1 MRAHLA
7 PFCLHRVPT
16 VYPHCTPYHMHAW
29 FSPYMCGLVPTAM
42 PMCARAQVPTWHSN
56 VCRHSRVPVP
66 RGSAMGPPLLVS
78 TYLKG
83 SATAE
88 VHCHMCS
95 LPMSPAYQ
103 STCSF
108 SSISDQVLGLQG
120 ARCLAVFCPAFS
132 PQNDLPVSTPAS
144 KSCDSSPPQDASTPG
159 PSSASHLRQ
168 LAAKPTPST
177 DSIGECPQVPAR
189 AGLLS
194 GREVLESG
202 GE

>member
-1 MRAHLA
+1 MHVRVGSHCHACACVCPGTHLA
-7 PFCLHRVPT
+7 FQCVQTLTCPLCPGDQLWAP
-16 VYPHCTPYHMHAW
+16 
-29 FSPYMCGLVPTAM
+29 SPGEDLSESVGSC
-42 PMCARAQVPTWHSN
+42 RAALPCVVTSCEPW
-56 VCRHSRVPVP
+56 PP
-66 RGSAMGPPLLVS
+66 R
-78 TYLKG
+78 
-83 SATAE
+83 
-88 VHCHMCS
+88 
-95 LPMSPAYQ
+95 

-108 SSISDQVLGLQG
+108 SSISDQILGLQG

-132 PQNDLPVSTPAS
+132 PQNDLPASTPAS

-177 DSIGECPQVPAR
+177 DSIGERPPVPAR

-202 GE
+202 RG